1 MPLGEYQGTFS
12 DYCKAWPDGTTYEI
26 KNIHPLDGKEY
37 AGCQSGSVAG
47 QVNATTGTNVF
58 LSFNTVNAEGFGKQ
72 DKMQAYRNHVYML
85 FETPSTWYAAKQV
98 CEQRGG
104 HLVTVTSD
112 EELAFLESFAGG
124 QYWLG
129 ASNAADDETW
139 AWINGEAFSYSKWAL
154 GEPSCSVD
162 NNERGEHYLESGI
175 GEGWN
180 SAPGYMLHPFICEF
194 DDYGIIDINGMLD
207 GEQHYSIDDYGTMD
221 VYINGEYQ
229 GTFSDYFKAWPIGT
243 TYEIRNIRPVEGKE
257 YAGCYQESVVGQ
269 VKSLDTNVFLA
280 FKQSKRLIF
289 APLRRQE
296 HIMDMC
302 TSCLTHLPH
311 GMPQRQ
317 SVNILARIW

>member
-1 MPLGEYQGTFS
+1 MGMDQRRGVLLQQMGTG
-12 DYCKAWPDGTTYEI
+12 GTQ
-26 KNIHPLDGKEY
+26 LQ
-37 AGCQSGSVAG
+37 C
-47 QVNATTGTNVF
+47 
-58 LSFNTVNAEGFGKQ
+58 
-72 DKMQAYRNHVYML
+72 
-85 FETPSTWYAAKQV
+85 
-98 CEQRGG
+98 
-104 HLVTVTSD
+104 
-112 EELAFLESFAGG
+112 
-124 QYWLG
+124 
-129 ASNAADDETW
+129 
-139 AWINGEAFSYSKWAL
+139 
-154 GEPSCSVD
+154 CSVD
-162 NNERGEHYLESGI
+162 NDERGEHYLESGI

-194 DDYGIIDINGMLD
+194 DAYGIID
-207 GEQHYSIDDYGTMD
+207 
-221 VYINGEYQ
+221 INGEYQ

-302 TSCLTHLPH
+302 TCCLTHLPH